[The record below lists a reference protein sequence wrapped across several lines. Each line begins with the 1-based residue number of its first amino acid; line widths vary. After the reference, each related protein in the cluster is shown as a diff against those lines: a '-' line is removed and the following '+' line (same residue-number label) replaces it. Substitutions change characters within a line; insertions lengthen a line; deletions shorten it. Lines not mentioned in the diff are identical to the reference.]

1 MLLIAASLAIL
12 VIYAG
17 VKLLIQAKKE
27 ILGSSYRRA
36 AWCFIL
42 AGFIIL
48 ICTGAHCAAMCNRYG
63 THFMCW
69 ENEKLNE
76 ENH

>member
-1 MLLIAASLAIL
+1 MILIAASLALL

-36 AWCFIL
+36 AWSFII

-48 ICTGAHCAAMCNRYG
+48 ACACVHCTAMYHRYG
-63 THFMCW
+63 THIMYW
-69 ENEKLNE
+69 GTEKYND